1 MTTTPTTR
9 MTLRADLYNLLF
21 TLRCDNCQ
29 STSPPWYLWVKG
41 GRAHDRSR
49 DPDRAGAERRGQ
61 PGGLGG
67 GGDARARPDPAGGR
81 RLRRAPAAAGRRRG
95 RRTPAGGLASPGGR
109 PAAGGGGGF
118 RGPRPAG
125 GA

>member
-41 GRAHDRSR
+41 GREHDRSR

-67 GGDARARPDPAGGR
+67 WGDARARPDPAGVR
-81 RLRRAPAAAGRRRG
+81 RLRRATAAAVRRRARRTLAGGVATRCGKPPRGGRRGCRG
-95 RRTPAGGLASPGGR
+95 E
-109 PAAGGGGGF
+109 
-118 RGPRPAG
+118 GPRG
-125 GA
+125 